1 MCVKFLPKDLNLDS
15 YFSHLTNT
23 YTYGVTITPNVY
35 GGICETFVLK

>member
-15 YFSHLTNT
+15 YFLHPTNT
-23 YTYGVTITPNVY
+23 YTYRVTITPKIY